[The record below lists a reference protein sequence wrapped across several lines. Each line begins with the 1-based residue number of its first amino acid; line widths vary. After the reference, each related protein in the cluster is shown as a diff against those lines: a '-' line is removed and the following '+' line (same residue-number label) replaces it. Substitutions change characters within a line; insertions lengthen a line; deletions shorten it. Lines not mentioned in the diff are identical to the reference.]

1 MKQHAQSTLNASIL
15 TAGLNNEFGF
25 TKTRLAREL
34 VLICRKVNKHCEELV
49 AKHLLEAKKWSV
61 IYLSCNHEVIKSAQ
75 EITNG
80 VIESRYN
87 LKSGS
92 KYNFDVCHGCAS
104 DEITGRA
111 QIEFCSKNVLH

>member
-1 MKQHAQSTLNASIL
+1 MIIHPPCHCQYEATSQSTLNALIL
-15 TAGLNNEFGF
+15 TAGLNNEFGL
-25 TKTRLAREL
+25 TKTRLAQEL

-61 IYLSCNHEVIKSAQ
+61 IYSSCNREAIKSAQ
-75 EITNG
+75 EITDG

-92 KYNFDVCHGCAS
+92 K
-104 DEITGRA
+104 
-111 QIEFCSKNVLH
+111 